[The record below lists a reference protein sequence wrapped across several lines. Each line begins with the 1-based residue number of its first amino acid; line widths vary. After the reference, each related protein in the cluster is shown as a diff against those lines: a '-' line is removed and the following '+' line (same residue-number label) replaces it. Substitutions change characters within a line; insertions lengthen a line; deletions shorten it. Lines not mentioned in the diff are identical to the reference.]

1 MNALPPKG
9 QMASKGGQAPDD
21 HIHLTMSFE
30 EDAETGAQDADG
42 APAPEMAGDAPR
54 AGPEGQARS
63 ARAGAARAGA
73 GREAGAG
80 LLPQF
85 AGIELSLTV
94 EVGSLSIPLKD
105 LVSVEP
111 GQLLALDRMTTEPV
125 SVLVNG
131 KPFAR
136 GEIVAVGDRYGVRLL
151 EIVAPAG
158 GAG

>member
-9 QMASKGGQAPDD
+9 QMPSKGAAQDD
-21 HIHLTMSFE
+21 HIHLTMSFDDDGE
-30 EDAETGAQDADG
+30 GGLEDGLE
-42 APAPEMAGDAPR
+42 R
-54 AGPEGQARS
+54 GPEDPAERPEDPPRKASG
-63 ARAGAARAGA
+63 AGAKAAA
-73 GREAGAG
+73 GRDARAG

-94 EVGSLSIPLKD
+94 EVGSLNIPLKD

-111 GQLLALDRMTTEPV
+111 GQLLALDRLTNEPV

-136 GEIVAVGDRYGVRLL
+136 GEIVAVGERYGVRLL

-158 GAG
+158 AAG